1 MNASIPTLPA
11 LVILLGVT
19 ACHRP
24 AHESAAVPDLPT
36 VTVET
41 ATVAIETVRGREEI
55 PGTIRPV
62 DRAVIAA
69 KVIGTIDSLPV
80 ALGQPVAR
88 GDLLVSILAGE
99 ISAKVLQAQAQLD
112 QANRDLNRERELL
125 TKGASTSETVS
136 GLENRV
142 RILQAAVSEA
152 ETMLS
157 YTRITAPFD
166 GVITRKL
173 VNEGDLASP
182 GLPLVEIEDPKRLQV
197 EIDIPEMLAQLITV
211 GTEVE
216 VVMPG
221 GEWTGQAPIKE
232 LAPAADPVSRTFHA
246 KATVPADTPV
256 RSGQFARVRLPG
268 RPIDAILVPEDAVS
282 LFGQIERVFTVEDGR
297 ADLRLVK
304 SGAAHGDRREILSG
318 LNAGDRIIV
327 NPPAGLTDGQPVE
340 TRR

>member
-1 MNASIPTLPA
+1 MKRTILTSSAVVFIFAAS
-11 LVILLGVT
+11 

-24 AHESAAVPDLPT
+24 AHESDALPDLPT
-36 VTVET
+36 IQVNTTTVE
-41 ATVAIETVRGREEI
+41 IQTVRGREEI

-62 DRAVIAA
+62 DRAMIAA

-80 ALGQPVAR
+80 SLGQRVSR

-112 QANRDLNRERELL
+112 QASRDLARERELL

-142 RILQAAVSEA
+142 RIMQAAVSEA

-157 YTRITAPFD
+157 YTRINAPFD

-182 GLPLVEIEDPKRLQV
+182 GLPLVEIENPDRLQV
-197 EIDIPEMLAQLITV
+197 EIDIPEMLAQTVVV

-221 GEWTGQAPIKE
+221 GEWTGLARIKE

-246 KATVPADTPV
+246 KVTVPANTPV

-268 RPIDAILVPEDAVS
+268 RQIEAILVPTSAVS
-282 LFGQIERVFTVEDGR
+282 YFGQIERVYVVEGNR
-297 ADLRLVK
+297 ADLRIVK
-304 SGAAHGDRREILSG
+304 SGASYGDRVEILSG
-318 LNAGDRIIV
+318 LGNGDIIVV
-327 NPPAGLTDGQPVE
+327 NPPAGLVDGQPLE
-340 TRR
+340 IL